1 MFLKYLILTCISL
14 SKWPQAL
21 FLINYFI
28 KKKIIIK
35 KSWQEERAVTLPKVL
50 QMAPGSPGWEVT
62 AWLGVPLPPL
72 TWLEAV
78 QAAPNTH
85 WGNKQTWNKKL
96 LFLTLNATETK
107 RLFFFFKQYVLR
119 EWEIKFE
126 ESLPIREP
134 PFNYNTQE
142 ITEWM
147 AGTVIRDWHRRMTGT
162 EIRPLHHKATYHK
175 SLSGRLTIWLYCQ
188 LNS

>member
-14 SKWPQAL
+14 AKWPQAL

-50 QMAPGSPGWEVT
+50 QMAPASPGREVT

-107 RLFFFFKQYVLR
+107 RLFFFFLNNMFWENERLSLR
-119 EWEIKFE
+119 SHFQSESHHLITTHRKLQSEW
-126 ESLPIREP
+126 PG
-134 PFNYNTQE
+134 Q
-142 ITEWM
+142 W
-147 AGTVIRDWHRRMTGT
+147 
-162 EIRPLHHKATYHK
+162 
-175 SLSGRLTIWLYCQ
+175 
-188 LNS
+188 